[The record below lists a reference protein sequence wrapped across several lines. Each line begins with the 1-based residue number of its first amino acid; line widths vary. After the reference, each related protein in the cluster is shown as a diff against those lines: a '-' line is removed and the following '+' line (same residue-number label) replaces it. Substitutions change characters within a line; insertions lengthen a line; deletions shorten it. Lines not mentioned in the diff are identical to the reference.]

1 MSNVL
6 QAVQG
11 FFKKPDPK
19 ELVRKWQA
27 TLRAEQR
34 RIDRSVREI
43 QAEEQKAKRAA
54 LEAAKRGDAGAAR
67 SLAREIVHSRRA
79 VSRLCVQKAQM
90 IGVGNALAGQLAMV
104 RVAGT
109 LQRSTEVMSV
119 VGSLVRLPEIGA
131 TMAAMQREMARA
143 GLIDEVVHDALDS
156 ALGGEEVEEEAD
168 AEVERVLEEVAAGA
182 VAAAP
187 AAPRRQQPPA
197 ARAPAAAQQ
206 QRPEEG
212 EEEEPPEE
220 LEELQARLDAV
231 RG

>member
-1 MSNVL
+1 MSSVL

-11 FFKKPDPK
+11 LFKKPDPK

-34 RIDRSVREI
+34 RIDRSIRDI
-43 QAEEQKAKRAA
+43 QLEEGKAKKAA
-54 LEAAKRGDAGAAR
+54 LDAAKRGDASAAR

-90 IGVGNALAGQLAMV
+90 VSVGNALAGQLAMV

-109 LQRSTEVMSV
+109 LQRSTEVMSI
-119 VGSLVRLPEIGA
+119 VGSMVRLPEVGA

-143 GLIDEVVHDALDS
+143 GLIDETVNDALDS

-168 AEVERVLEEVAAGA
+168 AEVERVLQEVAAGA

-187 AAPRRQQPPA
+187 AAPRRAPPA
-197 ARAPAAAQQ
+197 AKAAAAPTQ
-206 QRPEEG
+206 EEQP
-212 EEEEPPEE
+212 EEEEEEE
-220 LEELQARLDAV
+220 LGELQARLDAV

>member
-1 MSNVL
+1 MSSVL

-11 FFKKPDPK
+11 LFKKPDPK

-43 QAEEQKAKRAA
+43 QLEESKAKKAA
-54 LEAAKRGDAGAAR
+54 LEAAKRGDTNAAR

-90 IGVGNALAGQLAMV
+90 ISVGNALAGQLAMV

-109 LQRSTEVMSV
+109 LQRSTEVMGL
-119 VGSLVRLPEIGA
+119 VGSLVRLPELGA

-143 GLIDEVVHDALDS
+143 GLIDEVVNDALDS

-168 AEVERVLEEVAAGA
+168 AEVERVLQEVAAGA

-187 AAPRRQQPPA
+187 AAPRRAPAVA
-197 ARAPAAAQQ
+197 ARAAPVQQ
-206 QRPEEG
+206 P
-212 EEEEPPEE
+212 EEEEEPEE

>member
-1 MSNVL
+1 MSSVL

-19 ELVRKWQA
+19 DLVRKWQA

-43 QAEEQKAKRAA
+43 QLEESKAKKAA
-54 LEAAKRGDAGAAR
+54 LEAAKRGDTNAAR

-90 IGVGNALAGQLAMV
+90 ISVGNALAGQLAMV

-109 LQRSTEVMSV
+109 LQRSTEVMGL
-119 VGSLVRLPEIGA
+119 VGSLVRLPELGA
-131 TMAAMQREMARA
+131 TMTAMQREMARA
-143 GLIDEVVHDALDS
+143 GLIDEVVNDALDS

-168 AEVERVLEEVAAGA
+168 AEVERVLQEVAAGA

-187 AAPRRQQPPA
+187 AAPRRAPA
-197 ARAPAAAQQ
+197 ARVAAPVQQ
-206 QRPEEG
+206 
-212 EEEEPPEE
+212 EEEEEEPEE

>member
-1 MSNVL
+1 MAGVL

-34 RIDRSVREI
+34 RIDRNIRDI
-43 QAEEQKAKRAA
+43 QLEEGKAKKVA
-54 LEAAKRGDAGAAR
+54 LEAAKRGDTTAAR

-79 VSRLCVQKAQM
+79 VGRLCVQKAQM
-90 IGVGNALAGQLAMV
+90 VSVGNALAGQLAMV

-109 LQRSTEVMSV
+109 LQRSTEVMSL
-119 VGSLVRLPEIGA
+119 VGGMVRLPEVGA
-131 TMAAMQREMARA
+131 TMQAMQREMARA
-143 GLIDEVVHDALDS
+143 GLIDEVVNDALDG

-168 AEVERVLEEVAAGA
+168 AEVERVLQEVAAGA

-187 AAPRRQQPPA
+187 AAPRLAPAVA
-197 ARAPAAAQQ
+197 ARPAAAAPMQ
-206 QRPEEG
+206 E
-212 EEEEPPEE
+212 EEEEPEE
-220 LEELQARLDAV
+220 LDELQARLDAV